1 MILSFVLPELRQ
13 KSEVEGMALFSKE
26 KKVLEPQYYV
36 SATNI
41 PAYNYKVYYMKPIEK
56 VIYFILAFAV
66 GAAVGYLFYGGL
78 AKDEFGEATT
88 MTWIL
93 NIVISSIVGLVAG
106 FMFLPMR
113 TEQIIKKKQNDL
125 KLQFRELLDA
135 LSTSLGSGK
144 NIMDSFKSAYDD
156 LSIIYSQESAIIKEL
171 LIILDGMANNV
182 DIEKSLMDFGVRSG
196 IEDIESFANVFETC
210 YRKGGN
216 IKDVIKNTQQIIT
229 EKMEVEMEIQTVV
242 AASTNEQTIMTI
254 LPIALIAIIKMMS
267 PEFAG
272 NFTTPVGI
280 IATTVAIIMF
290 VVAHFV
296 GKAVLA
302 IKI

>member
-1 MILSFVLPELRQ
+1 
-13 KSEVEGMALFSKE
+13 MALFKKE
-26 KKVLEPQYYV
+26 KKVLEPQYYT
-36 SATNI
+36 SATNT
-41 PAYNYKVYYMKPIEK
+41 PTYNYKVYYMKPIEK
-56 VIYFILAFAV
+56 VLYFLLAFAV
-66 GAAVGYLFYGGL
+66 GAAVGYLFYGGIG
-78 AKDEFGEATT
+78 KNEFGEPT
-88 MTWIL
+88 MLTYIL
-93 NIVISSIVGLVAG
+93 NVVISVTVGLVAG

-144 NIMDSFKSAYDD
+144 NTMDAFKAAYDD
-156 LSIIYSQESAIIKEL
+156 LSIIYSQEASIIKEL
-171 LIILDGMANNV
+171 KIIIDGMVNNI

-196 IEDIESFANVFETC
+196 IDDILSFANVFETC

-242 AASTNEQTIMTI
+242 AASTNEQTIMTV
-254 LPIALIAIIKMMS
+254 LPIALIGIIKMMS

-272 NFTTPVGI
+272 NFATPAGI
-280 IATTVAIIMF
+280 IATTVAIILF
-290 VVAHFV
+290 IVAHFV
-296 GKAVLA
+296 GKEVLS

>member
-1 MILSFVLPELRQ
+1 M
-13 KSEVEGMALFSKE
+13 
-26 KKVLEPQYYV
+26 
-36 SATNI
+36 
-41 PAYNYKVYYMKPIEK
+41 
-56 VIYFILAFAV
+56 
-66 GAAVGYLFYGGL
+66 
-78 AKDEFGEATT
+78 
-88 MTWIL
+88 
-93 NIVISSIVGLVAG
+93 
-106 FMFLPMR
+106 
-113 TEQIIKKKQNDL
+113 
-125 KLQFRELLDA
+125 LDA

-156 LSIIYSQESAIIKEL
+156 LSIIYSQETDIIKEL

-182 DIEKSLMDFGVRSG
+182 DIEKSLMDFGLRSG

-242 AASTNEQTIMTI
+242 AASSNEQMIMTV

-267 PEFAG
+267 PEFG
-272 NFTTPVGI
+272 DNFTTPAGI
-280 IATTVAIIMF
+280 LATTIAIIMF
-290 VVAHFV
+290 IVAHFV

>member
-1 MILSFVLPELRQ
+1 
-13 KSEVEGMALFSKE
+13 MALFSKE
-26 KKVLEPQYYV
+26 RKVLEPQYYV
-36 SATNI
+36 SATNV
-41 PAYNYKVYYMKPIEK
+41 PTYNYRVYYMKTMEK
-56 VIYFILAFAV
+56 VLYFIIAFIV

-78 AKDEFGEATT
+78 AKDEFGSPTV
-88 MTWIL
+88 MTWVL
-93 NIVISSIVGLVAG
+93 NILISSVVGVVAG
-106 FMFLPMR
+106 ILYLPMR
-113 TEQIIKKKQNDL
+113 TEQILKKRQNDL
-125 KLQFRELLDA
+125 KLQFREMLDA

-156 LSIIYSQESAIIKEL
+156 LSIIYSQETDIIKEL

-182 DIEKSLMDFGVRSG
+182 DIEKSLMDFGLRSG

-242 AASTNEQTIMTI
+242 AASSNEQMIMTV

-267 PEFAG
+267 PEFG
-272 NFTTPVGI
+272 DNFTTPAGI
-280 IATTVAIIMF
+280 LATTIAIIMF
-290 VVAHFV
+290 IVAHFV

>member
-1 MILSFVLPELRQ
+1 
-13 KSEVEGMALFSKE
+13 MALFKKE
-26 KKVLEPQYYV
+26 KKVLEPQYYT
-36 SATNI
+36 SATNT
-41 PAYNYKVYYMKPIEK
+41 PTYNYKVYYMKPIEK
-56 VIYFILAFAV
+56 VLYFLLAFAV
-66 GAAVGYLFYGGL
+66 GAAVGYLFYGGIG
-78 AKDEFGEATT
+78 KNEFGEPT
-88 MTWIL
+88 MLTYIL
-93 NIVISSIVGLVAG
+93 NVVISVTVGLVAG

-144 NIMDSFKSAYDD
+144 NTMDAFKAAYDD
-156 LSIIYSQESAIIKEL
+156 LSIIYSQEASIIKEL
-171 LIILDGMANNV
+171 KIIIDGMVNNI

-196 IEDIESFANVFETC
+196 IDDILSFANVFETC

-242 AASTNEQTIMTI
+242 AASTNEQTIMTV
-254 LPIALIAIIKMMS
+254 LPIALIGIIKMMS

-272 NFTTPVGI
+272 NFATPAGI
-280 IATTVAIIMF
+280 IATTIAIILF
-290 VVAHFV
+290 IVAHFV
-296 GKAVLA
+296 GKEVLS

>member
-1 MILSFVLPELRQ
+1 
-13 KSEVEGMALFSKE
+13 MALFSKE

-36 SATNI
+36 SATNV
-41 PAYNYKVYYMKPIEK
+41 PTYNYRVYYMKPIEK
-56 VIYFILAFAV
+56 VLYFIIAFIV

-78 AKDEFGEATT
+78 AKDEFGSPTV
-88 MTWIL
+88 MTWVL
-93 NIVISSIVGLVAG
+93 NILISSVVGVVAG
-106 FMFLPMR
+106 ILYLPMR
-113 TEQIIKKKQNDL
+113 TEQILKKRQNNL
-125 KLQFRELLDA
+125 KLQFREMLDA

-156 LSIIYSQESAIIKEL
+156 LSIIYSQETDIIKEL

-182 DIEKSLMDFGVRSG
+182 DIEKSLMDFGLRSG

-242 AASTNEQTIMTI
+242 AASSNEQMIMTV

-267 PEFAG
+267 PEFG
-272 NFTTPVGI
+272 DNFTTPAGI
-280 IATTVAIIMF
+280 LATTIAIIMF

>member
-1 MILSFVLPELRQ
+1 
-13 KSEVEGMALFSKE
+13 MALFSKE

-41 PAYNYKVYYMKPIEK
+41 PTYNYKVYYMKPIEK

-88 MTWIL
+88 MTWML